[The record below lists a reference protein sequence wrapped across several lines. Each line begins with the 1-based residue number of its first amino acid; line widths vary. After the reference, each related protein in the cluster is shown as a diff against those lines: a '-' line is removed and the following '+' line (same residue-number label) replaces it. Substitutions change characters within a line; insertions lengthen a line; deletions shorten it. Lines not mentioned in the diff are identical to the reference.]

1 LDGSPTDRARV
12 VLCDDVADIR
22 ALLRETLEADPGL
35 EVVDDACDGPSC
47 LEAVDRARPDVLV
60 LDLAMPGLDGLEIL
74 DRLRDDAPSVRIVV
88 FSGFARSRMEPV
100 VLRHGADAYV
110 QKGAPLE
117 EVAAAVRRL
126 ARTA

>member
-1 LDGSPTDRARV
+1 MDGSVTERARV
-12 VLCDDVADIR
+12 LLCDDVADIR
-22 ALLRETLEADPGL
+22 ALLRETLQAEPGL
-35 EVVDDACDGPSC
+35 EVLDDACDGPGC
-47 LEAVDRARPDVLV
+47 LEAVDRAHPDVLV
-60 LDLAMPGLDGLEIL
+60 LDLAMPGLDGLEVL
-74 DRLRDDAPSVRIVV
+74 ERLRDEAPGVRVVV

-126 ARTA
+126 ARTG